1 MSDTYYASSLTGEQ
15 IEQVLENPVLT
26 TSQSLTE
33 SQKTN
38 ARNNIGAYSKGATG
52 IPLSDLST
60 DIVNRLVPI
69 ASGEDGQVLIKS
81 NMFGSAWSSGYV
93 QSVDGQTGQAYILPL
108 GGTTGQVLKK
118 ASNSNYDVIWGEGGG
133 GGGGGT
139 SDYIDLSNKP
149 QINGVTLSGNK
160 TSADLGIGSI
170 FYGECST
177 AYATDAK
184 EVTISGITAY
194 ANGLSVRVK
203 FQYASSANTK
213 TLNVNNLGAKT
224 IVGGA
229 AVGWNSD
236 DVIDFVYSN
245 NYWYVAS
252 NVKATNSRYGNVQF
266 ATSSLEDNSDKAVSS
281 GVLRSFDSGVVTGL
295 QEYNPS
301 ETHDVGEHV
310 RYNNNIYECNTTI
323 STPEAWNS
331 SHWTLLKPMLK
342 LLSVYRQTIT
352 LSTTW
357 SGSDPYTQT
366 VTLPGINR
374 ITANTKFDIQPD
386 ATVIAQM
393 VDDGVKALYIEN
405 NNGTLTAYAIG
416 AAPTVSLSVQVTYY
430 ETTQGGLL
438 WSY

>member
-1 MSDTYYASSLTGEQ
+1 MAETYYESSLTGEQ

-26 TSQSLTE
+26 TAQSLTE
-33 SQKTN
+33 AKKEV
-38 ARNNIGAYSKGATG
+38 ARNNIGAYSKSSTG
-52 IPLSDLST
+52 IPLTDLST
-60 DIVNRLVPI
+60 DVINRLVPI
-69 ASGEDGQVLIKS
+69 ASGEDGQVLIRS
-81 NMFGSAWSSGYV
+81 DLFGRAWSSYYV
-93 QSVDGQTGQAYILPL
+93 NSVDGKTGEVHVLPS

-118 ASNSNYDVIWGEGGG
+118 SSDSNYAVVWANESG

-160 TSADLGIGSI
+160 TSSDLGIGSV

-203 FQYASSANTK
+203 FQYASSANNK

-229 AVGWNSD
+229 TFGWNSD

-252 NVKATNSRYGNVQF
+252 NVKATNSRYGNVQL

-295 QEYNPS
+295 QEYNPN

-310 RYNNNIYECNTTI
+310 RYNNNIYECNTAIT
-323 STPEAWNS
+323 TPEAWNS

-342 LLSVYRQTIT
+342 LLSVFRQTIT

-357 SGSDPYTQT
+357 SGSDPYMQT

-393 VDDGVKALYIEN
+393 IDDGVKALYIAN
-405 NNGTLTAYAIG
+405 DNGTLTAYAVG
-416 AAPTVSLSVQVTYY
+416 AAPTASLTVQVTYY
-430 ETTQGGLL
+430 ETAQGGLL